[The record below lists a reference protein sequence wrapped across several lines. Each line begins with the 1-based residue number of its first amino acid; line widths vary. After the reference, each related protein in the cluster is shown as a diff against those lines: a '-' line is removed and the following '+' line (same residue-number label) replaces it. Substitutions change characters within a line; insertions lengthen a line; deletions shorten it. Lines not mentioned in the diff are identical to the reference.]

1 MHVYKPK
8 RRRTLQ
14 WVAMGLRGIGSL
26 YNIWPLL
33 LIATAVLSPV
43 GPYLLTDYTFERRG
57 GGYRR
62 MIDCNYLGLRGQ
74 VQRPARGGSCPYV
87 LITSHDKR

>member
-26 YNIWPLL
+26 YGIWPLL
-33 LIATAVLSPV
+33 LIAGLPYSPV
-43 GPYLLTDYTFERRG
+43 GPYLLTDYTYERRG
-57 GGYRR
+57 SYRH
-62 MIDCNYLGLRGQ
+62 MIDCDYLGFRGRLR
-74 VQRPARGGSCPYV
+74 RPAHGGACPYV
-87 LITSHDKR
+87 VITRHDE